1 MKRRSLKMG
10 LETNIYKAFEN
21 NLKYIDND
29 GKEANPL
36 DESKKGKAKVKQ
48 LAEDLSIAIKDFIVA
63 QTFSIT
69 DLEAT
74 IQLPPGAIQ
83 TVGSPAAQTNVVPVI
98 GNAVVKEAGAPSNQ
112 SPQASLKSKT
122 SKVVL
127 KKENVAELR

>member
-1 MKRRSLKMG
+1 MG
-10 LETNIYKAFEN
+10 LEKNIYKAFEK

-29 GKEANPL
+29 GKEVNPL
-36 DESKKGKAKVKQ
+36 NDSDKGKAKVEELSK
-48 LAEDLSIAIKDFIVA
+48 DLSLAIKDFIVA

-83 TVGSPAAQTNVVPVI
+83 TVGSPAAQANAVPVM
-98 GNAVVKEAGAPSNQ
+98 GNAVVKETGAPSNQ

-127 KKENVAELR
+127 KKQNVAELV

>member
-1 MKRRSLKMG
+1 MG
-10 LETNIYKAFEN
+10 LETNIYKAFEK

-29 GKEANPL
+29 GKEVNPL
-36 DESKKGKAKVKQ
+36 DESNKGKAKVEELSK
-48 LAEDLSIAIKDFIVA
+48 DLSLAIKDFIVA
-63 QTFSIT
+63 QTCSIT

-83 TVGSPAAQTNVVPVI
+83 TVGSPAAQANAVPVM
-98 GNAVVKEAGAPSNQ
+98 GNAVVKETGAPSNQ

-127 KKENVAELR
+127 KKQNVAELV